1 MLPDDFILDY
11 QNGQLGCSVSTLRI
25 LRLFFVGRIHETRV
39 LIALVSWSLGLLLLI
54 GITIIGFLCLPAL
67 WVLLGASII
76 LAIFALGFICQVGE
90 LIVSTA
96 LIDKHFYQFA
106 LAEGALYVLNEG
118 EDDMAGATES
128 IVMLFV
134 DTRQGNAKVK
144 LESLLEEF
152 EISAKA
158 IEKIQVEDDQELW
171 LVRVMLPSRVYQ
183 ALMMALA
190 ERPEINSIEH

>member
-1 MLPDDFILDY
+1 MLHDDFILDY

-25 LRLFFVGRIHETRV
+25 LRLFFVGRIRETRV
-39 LIALVSWSLGLLLLI
+39 RTALASWSLGLLLLV
-54 GITIIGFLCLPAL
+54 GITVIGFLCLPAL

-76 LAIFALGFICQVGE
+76 LASCALGFISQVGG

-106 LAEGALYVLNEG
+106 LAEGALYVLSEG
-118 EDDMAGATES
+118 ENDMAGANES
-128 IVMLFV
+128 IIMLFV
-134 DTRQGNAKVK
+134 DTRQGNATVK
-144 LESLLEEF
+144 LVSLLEEF

-158 IEKIQVEDDQELW
+158 IERIQVEDDQELW

-183 ALMMALA
+183 SLMMALA
-190 ERPEINSIEH
+190 ERPEVNLIEH

>member
-1 MLPDDFILDY
+1 MLHDDFILDY

-25 LRLFFVGRIHETRV
+25 LRLFFVGRIRETRV
-39 LIALVSWSLGLLLLI
+39 LITLVSWSLGLLLLI
-54 GITIIGFLCLPAL
+54 GLTIIGFLCLPAL
-67 WVLLGASII
+67 WVLIGASVI
-76 LAIFALGFICQVGE
+76 LVIFALGFICQVGE

-118 EDDMAGATES
+118 EGDMAEANES
-128 IVMLFV
+128 IIMLFV

-158 IEKIQVEDDQELW
+158 IERIQVEDDQELW